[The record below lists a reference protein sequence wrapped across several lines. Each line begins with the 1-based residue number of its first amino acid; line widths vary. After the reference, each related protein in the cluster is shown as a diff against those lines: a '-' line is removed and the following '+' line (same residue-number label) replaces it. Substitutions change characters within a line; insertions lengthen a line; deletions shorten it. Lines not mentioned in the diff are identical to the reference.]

1 MKKFLTLIIILA
13 FLGLVGWQVYQK
25 VSATGNRT
33 GRQRRVVPVAV
44 EVTPVKKTTIND
56 VGFFTGTLHPKSQFI
71 VAPKVGGRLE
81 RLFVNIGDRVKRGQ
95 SIALL
100 EDDEYLQQVDQARA
114 ELEVAKAKIEETRS
128 NLGIADR
135 EFDRAKALR
144 KKKIASQS
152 ELETAEAQFNAQSAM
167 LRVAK
172 AQMAQKE
179 AALKASQVRLS
190 YTRIQASWE
199 NGDEYRV
206 VGERF
211 VHEGAMLA
219 PNASIVSILDI
230 GSLTAVV
237 HVIERDYSKI
247 LTGQEAVVTTDA
259 YPGRRFSGMVV
270 RIAPLLRETSRQA
283 RIEIEVPNPD
293 QSLRPGMYIRIQVE
307 FEKHPDAIVVPMP
320 ALIKRQG
327 RDGVFLVD
335 PENKM
340 ARFIPVTV
348 GITNDEWVEVVEPP
362 LSGLVVTLGQHLL
375 SDGSPIILPDAGPG
389 KSPPGERGND
399 SPGKDGGRSGPGG
412 RP

>member
-13 FLGLVGWQVYQK
+13 FLGLVGWQIYQK
-25 VSATGNRT
+25 VSAPGKRT
-33 GRQRRVVPVAV
+33 RRQQKAVPVAV
-44 EVTPVKKTTIND
+44 EVTPVKKTMIQD
-56 VGFFTGTLHPKSQFI
+56 VGLFTGTLYPQSQFI
-71 VAPKVGGRLE
+71 VAPKLGGRLE

-95 SIALL
+95 LIALL
-100 EDDEYLQQVDQARA
+100 EDDEYLQQVDQSRA
-114 ELEVAKAKIEETRS
+114 ELEVTKAKIEETRS
-128 NLGIADR
+128 NLGIAER
-135 EFDRAKALR
+135 EFNRAQALR

-152 ELETAEAQFNAQSAM
+152 ELETAEAQFKAQSAM

-172 AQMAQKE
+172 AQAAQKE
-179 AALKASQVRLS
+179 AALKVSQVRLS

-199 NGDEYRV
+199 DGDQYRV

-230 GSLTAVV
+230 GTLTAVV
-237 HVIERDYSKI
+237 HVIERDYAKI
-247 LTGQEAVVTTDA
+247 LTDQEAVVTTDA
-259 YPGRRFSGMVV
+259 YPGRRFFGKVV

-293 QSLRPGMYIRIQVE
+293 RSLRPGMYIRIQVE
-307 FEKHPDAIVVPMP
+307 LEKHPDAVVVPMP
-320 ALIKRQG
+320 ALIKRQS

-335 PENKM
+335 PEKKI

-362 LSGLVVTLGQHLL
+362 LTGLVVTLGQHLL
-375 SDGSPIILPDAGPG
+375 IDGSPIILTNASPG
-389 KSPPGERGND
+389 KSPPGKSGID
-399 SPGKDGGRSGPGG
+399 SPGKEGGLPGPGG